1 MTIKCQNLGLNYIDS
16 YSRLLHVRSGEFIKN
31 RYKMIFKYAHDHREI
46 SKIYFYFVTLFTLFL
61 LCSVES

>member
-31 RYKMIFKYAHDHREI
+31 RYKMIFKYAHDHI
-46 SKIYFYFVTLFTLFL
+46 LLPLFSRKLKKRKKTIIL
-61 LCSVES
+61 SDY